1 MKKGVSAWNE
11 ICDTRIK
18 TMDEENGSN
27 NFLPKDFS
35 SPKRGSSAEQSTAEN
50 KVENL
55 SLDSGPES
63 NVLEAG
69 FRTNVIGASY
79 NRSTMDSTQD
89 SSLGLH
95 NLMENSS
102 GQVTVT
108 IISSYIFFAENSR
121 PCSKGVE

>member
-1 MKKGVSAWNE
+1 
-11 ICDTRIK
+11 
-18 TMDEENGSN
+18 MDEENGSN

-95 NLMENSS
+95 NLMENSN

-108 IISSYIFFAENSR
+108 KISSYILFFCRKLKAVVRVS
-121 PCSKGVE
+121 SKAAVPNAKF

>member
-1 MKKGVSAWNE
+1 
-11 ICDTRIK
+11 
-18 TMDEENGSN
+18 MDEENGSN

-35 SPKRGSSAEQSTAEN
+35 SPKRGSTAEN

-69 FRTNVIGASY
+69 FRTNVTGASY
-79 NRSTMDSTQD
+79 NRATMDSTQD

-102 GQVTVT
+102 GQVTGVG
-108 IISSYIFFAENSR
+108 YIR
-121 PCSKGVE
+121 PNPDDRINKNRGPNLYDHKTDLED